1 MDVIIRREEER
12 DHQKV
17 YEVNRLA
24 FGQEN
29 ESKLVDNIRK
39 GENFIPE
46 LSLVAEAGNEV
57 IGHCLFSKITI
68 VGGTV
73 HETLSLAPVAVVP
86 KHQKQGVG
94 GKLIRRGLE
103 EAKRLGFDSVIVLG
117 HAQYYPRFGF
127 QRASTWGIKCP
138 FEAPD
143 EAFMAIELRENALKE
158 KAGTVH
164 FPKEFIGV

>member
-12 DHQKV
+12 DRPSV

-46 LSLVAEAGNEV
+46 LSLVAEAENEV

-86 KHQKQGVG
+86 KHQEQGVG
-94 GKLIRRGLE
+94 GKLIRKGLD
-103 EAKRLGFDSVIVLG
+103 EARRLGFDSVIVLG
-117 HAQYYPRFGF
+117 HPEYYPRFGF
-127 QRASTWGIKCP
+127 RKASEWGIRCP

-143 EAFMAIELRENALKE
+143 EAFMAMELREGALKD
-158 KAGTVH
+158 KAGTVS